1 MDIYEYI
8 VISSKA
14 HKDEKLKEWA
24 KNGFLEIHPHI
35 VLKCCRCKYR
45 WTPRINTNDIVLCP
59 RCKSPYWN
67 KKRKNKVK
75 SKWIQFM

>member
-14 HKDEKLKEWA
+14 HKDEKLKELA
-24 KNGFLEIHPHI
+24 KNGFLEIHPLI

-45 WTPRINTNDIVLCP
+45 WIPNKQIENVLLCP
-59 RCKSPYWN
+59 YCRSNYWN

-75 SKWIQFM
+75 SK